1 MINVVATVA
10 IRWCESSA
18 SRQLVTHHADVA
30 VDAIPCA
37 LLDINR
43 AYIVE
48 SRTLA
53 ATRLGIRNTLEK
65 DTDMPRISA

>member
-1 MINVVATVA
+1 MINAIAIVA

-18 SRQLVTHHADVA
+18 TRQLVTHHADAA

-43 AYIVE
+43 AYVVE

-53 ATRLGIRNTLEK
+53 ATRQGTRNTLEK
-65 DTDMPRISA
+65 DTDMPCLSG

>member
-1 MINVVATVA
+1 MINAIATVA
-10 IRWCESSA
+10 IRRCESSLT
-18 SRQLVTHHADVA
+18 RQFVTHHADAA
-30 VDAIPCA
+30 VDAIPYV

-53 ATRLGIRNTLEK
+53 ATRQGSRNTLEM
-65 DTDMPRISA
+65 DTDMPCLSV